1 MMKNDVPR
9 TPASEQET
17 ALPRRNLWQ
26 RIWKRVSHN
35 WVWKLASLV
44 MAISLWG
51 VLITQDTALPRDKVI
66 DNVRVTV
73 TNAVT
78 LRNNGFIVVSGLDDL
93 QTVRLRV
100 RVPQRNYTTVTSDNY
115 TARLDLSQIQDTGE
129 QTVKITASSSNS
141 TQYGT
146 VMEVYEPEV
155 TLQVEEYSA
164 LSNVPVE
171 VRLTGELSGDYFAT
185 SLTRSVEAVDV
196 SGPKSVVEKVARCVL
211 DYDQSTL
218 TPERSPNSASLPFY
232 FEDAAGNRLDS
243 ENLTVTPRG
252 QSTAIQRISV
262 SQEVYYLARV
272 GMDTGALIVG
282 EPAEGYA
289 VSNIR
294 VTPETI
300 TLAGS
305 QVALAPYL
313 TEGAMLYP
321 YEQVNI
327 SGQSRT
333 VSQLLYLNTPGN
345 VEYIS
350 NTAVQVVV
358 TILPQEFVNMASG
371 EADTEQNP

>member
-9 TPASEQET
+9 TSLPEQET
-17 ALPRRNLWQ
+17 AAPKKSIWL
-26 RIWKRVSHN
+26 RIWQTISHN
-35 WVWKLASLV
+35 WGWKLTSVLL
-44 MAISLWG
+44 AIALWG

-78 LRNNGFIVVSGLDDL
+78 LRNNGYIVVSGLDDA
-93 QTVRLRV
+93 QSVRLRV

-115 TARLDLSQIQDTGE
+115 TARLDLSQIQGTGE

-141 TQYGT
+141 SQYGT

-155 TLQVEEYSA
+155 TLRVEEYGA
-164 LSNVPVE
+164 LVNVPVE
-171 VRLTGELSGDYFAT
+171 VRMTGEMSGDYFAT
-185 SLTRSVEAVDV
+185 ALTRSVEAVDV
-196 SGPKSVVEKVARCVL
+196 SGPKSVVENVARCVL

-243 ENLTVTPRG
+243 ENLTVTARG
-252 QSTAIQRISV
+252 QSTAIQRITV
-262 SQEVYYLARV
+262 SQEVYYLARAGV
-272 GMDTGALIVG
+272 DMEALVAG

-289 VSNIR
+289 VSSIR

-305 QVALAPYL
+305 EVALASYL
-313 TEGAMLYP
+313 EGAKLYP

-345 VEYIS
+345 MEYIS
-350 NTAVQVVV
+350 NNAVQVVV
-358 TILPQEFVNMASG
+358 TILPEEFVNMAPG
-371 EADTEQNP
+371 GATEQNP

>member
-9 TPASEQET
+9 TPVPEQET
-17 ALPRRNLWQ
+17 TAPKKNIWRSIWQ
-26 RIWKRVSHN
+26 RVSHN
-35 WVWKLASLV
+35 WLWKVASLV

-66 DNVRVTV
+66 DNVRVTI

-78 LRNNGFIVVSGLDDL
+78 LRNNGYIVVSGLDDV
-93 QTVRLRV
+93 QPVRLRA
-100 RVPQRNYTTVTSDNY
+100 RVPQRNYTTAASDNY
-115 TARLDLSQIQDTGE
+115 TARLDLSQIQGTGE

-141 TQYGT
+141 SQYGT

-155 TLQVEEYSA
+155 TLWVEEYSA

-171 VRLTGELSGDYFAT
+171 VRLTGEMSGDYFAT

-232 FEDAAGNRLDS
+232 FEDAAGNQLDS

-252 QSTAIQRISV
+252 QSTAIQRITV
-262 SQEVYYLARV
+262 TQDVYYLARV
-272 GMDTGALIVG
+272 SVDMEALVAG

-289 VSNIR
+289 VSSIR

-305 QVALAPYL
+305 EVALASFL
-313 TEGAMLYP
+313 EGAKLYP

-350 NTAVQVVV
+350 NNAVQVVV
-358 TILPQEFVNMASG
+358 TILPEEFVSMAPG
-371 EADTEQNP
+371 GATEQNP

>member
-9 TPASEQET
+9 TPAPEQE
-17 ALPRRNLWQ
+17 AAVQKKSIWL
-26 RIWKRVSHN
+26 RIWQTVSHN
-35 WVWKLASLV
+35 WGWKLTSVLL
-44 MAISLWG
+44 AIALWG

-78 LRNNGFIVVSGLDDL
+78 LRNNGYIVVSGLDDL

-100 RVPQRNYTTVTSDNY
+100 RVPQRNYTTATSDNY

-155 TLQVEEYSA
+155 TLRVEEYSA

-171 VRLTGELSGDYFAT
+171 VRLTGELSGDYFVS

-232 FEDAAGNRLDS
+232 FEDATGNRLDS

-272 GMDTGALIVG
+272 GMDTDALIVG

-289 VSNIR
+289 VSSIR

-371 EADTEQNP
+371 AADTEQNP

>member
-9 TPASEQET
+9 TPAPEQET
-17 ALPRRNLWQ
+17 AVQKKSIWLRVWQ
-26 RIWKRVSHN
+26 TVSHN
-35 WVWKLASLV
+35 WGWKLTSVLLAV
-44 MAISLWG
+44 ALWG

-78 LRNNGFIVVSGLDDL
+78 LRNNGYIVVSGLDDL

-100 RVPQRNYTTVTSDNY
+100 RVPQRNYTTATSDNY

-129 QTVKITASSSNS
+129 QTVKIT
-141 TQYGT
+141 QYGT

-155 TLQVEEYSA
+155 TLRVEEYSA

-171 VRLTGELSGDYFAT
+171 VRLTGELSGDYFAS

-371 EADTEQNP
+371 AADTEQNP